1 MSLHFESVG
10 SYFTQPWDA
19 VADVLYLHVGYLS
32 AAKILSRMFLALYR
46 SAAGYAGGC
55 YNPSPIM
62 STIALYQLLR
72 RIPDVTED
80 EAQAAADSIA
90 HVDEVATKTDL
101 LKLKTELKDEMH
113 ILETKLI
120 KLILGSAG
128 FVVIAVSTI
137 VKPT

>member
-1 MSLHFESVG
+1 
-10 SYFTQPWDA
+10 
-19 VADVLYLHVGYLS
+19 
-32 AAKILSRMFLALYR
+32 
-46 SAAGYAGGC
+46 
-55 YNPSPIM
+55 M

-128 FVVIAVSTI
+128 FVVVAVSAI
-137 VKPT
+137 VKLT